1 MRRKVSVRKPPPR
14 RPAKVRDDPDYLTIP
29 EFCALFQTSRKSWR
43 RHRPF
48 LKTIQFGNR
57 TLIKRAEVERYI
69 DSLEKPAEK
78 AGAPEGIRPP
88 PAPRAPLSS
97 R

>member
-1 MRRKVSVRKPPPR
+1 MTRKPRKPPPR
-14 RPAKVRDDPDYLTIP
+14 RPSKLRADPDYLTIP
-29 EFCALFQTSRKSWR
+29 EFCALFQTSRKSWPK
-43 RHRPF
+43 HRPF

-57 TLIKRAEVERYI
+57 VLIKRVEVERYI

-78 AGAPEGIRPP
+78 EAAPKRPAP
-88 PAPRAPLSS
+88 PAPRETRPS